1 MKVVVFGY
9 LAAIT
14 ILFSG
19 CRKNA
24 PKEPVNGIV
33 AVSLVTDA
41 NPHFLKI
48 AEAIEQDAR
57 RYGYQV
63 KVDSC
68 EFNVDRQIEQVRNFI
83 SLGVK
88 AMVLTP
94 CDAKKIAP
102 AVRAANEAG
111 IPVFTADT
119 ACSAEVVRLT
129 AHVATDNRGGGKQ
142 IAHATIETLGEKGGT
157 VGLINHAPLEAC
169 EQRVKSFLEVLAR
182 HNESHSNA
190 LIKVLFCEP
199 CGANRKGGAA
209 AAEKIIRRPVLPDVI
224 FAVNDPSAAGA
235 YSVLKRL
242 PEEKCP
248 KIIAFD
254 GSKEGCRAVDE
265 GHFLATAIQYP
276 ERIGA
281 EVMRAIVMNAR
292 KDPVPAEI
300 LIPTSLYQPSR
311 KRIGKP

>member
-1 MKVVVFGY
+1 MEHHHHQKERENRT
-9 LAAIT
+9 L
-14 ILFSG
+14 
-19 CRKNA
+19 RKTLRQFREGERDQRG
-24 PKEPVNGIV
+24 KDRIV

-119 ACSAEVVRLT
+119 ACSAE
-129 AHVATDNRGGGKQ
+129 
-142 IAHATIETLGEKGGT
+142 
-157 VGLINHAPLEAC
+157 
-169 EQRVKSFLEVLAR
+169 
-182 HNESHSNA
+182 
-190 LIKVLFCEP
+190 
-199 CGANRKGGAA
+199 
-209 AAEKIIRRPVLPDVI
+209 
-224 FAVNDPSAAGA
+224 
-235 YSVLKRL
+235 
-242 PEEKCP
+242 
-248 KIIAFD
+248 
-254 GSKEGCRAVDE
+254 
-265 GHFLATAIQYP
+265 
-276 ERIGA
+276 ERMG
-281 EVMRAIVMNAR
+281 
-292 KDPVPAEI
+292 
-300 LIPTSLYQPSR
+300 
-311 KRIGKP
+311 